1 MKKLSMGLSH
11 GMLAFAVVAAC
22 ASSASAQFLE
32 ASLKTMSRPEPLSLN
47 EYIADRDAAIRL
59 GKALFWDVR
68 LGSDGQ
74 TACATCHH
82 QAGADSRVTNIAHP
96 GADGVFVPGCVP
108 GSPIPSAMFP
118 TVRFQNPADRFSLQT
133 LNLDDVAGSPGVL
146 RDAFV
151 GLDANGNEICTPLEE
166 TVFIANG
173 QRHRQV
179 TGRNSPSVIN
189 AVFNVRQF
197 WDGRANAWFNGANPF
212 GTVDQD
218 ARVWKINAETG
229 AVEQVRVDIDHASL
243 ASQAVGPV
251 NSEIEMAAHG
261 RGWVDAAKKLLDDPA
276 LMSQK
281 VDPMDSVLG
290 TIASPGNGVSQTYQQ
305 MIAAAFKP
313 EWWNGGTV
321 QPGVSQMEANMAL
334 FFGLAVQMYEATLVS
349 DDSRYDQW
357 IELGGPMGDAR
368 HMMTE
373 QELRGLRLFF
383 NLDPAL
389 PGTNCRECHI
399 TTMFTVATYGG
410 KIGGNVQAGIG
421 AFPVGTP
428 DGDGDKV
435 PDVIDAFPVDP
446 TEWNDFDGDGIGDN
460 ADLDDDN
467 DGIPD
472 LIDPAPLEPGVGPP
486 PPADPRMAPMPL
498 AFMPDITAE
507 ILATKVFQD
516 PPLGIEPFIQT
527 LDFPLLGQGIDIS
540 DAQGNLLA
548 HIPLGTRESYTCL
561 HASETVTPVPQFGVD
576 AFVETI
582 VSVIDCKM
590 SIEVLIVGFPYGDY
604 PMKIDGVDRG
614 VLRSV
619 AGVVYDEGFYN
630 IAVRPPGEDPGVNG
644 LHPNGVPLSASRRAA
659 VNGFLPEFGQ
669 MPDITGLEI
678 QVDNA
683 FKTPTLRNVEL
694 NGPYFHNGGY
704 ATLEDVIR
712 FYNRGGDFHEANIE
726 SIAPA
731 MLAMDLDESHIA
743 DLAAFLRTLTDER
756 VRLEQ
761 GPFDHPELPLP
772 GAPTLPAVGIDG
784 RTINVQPPLR
794 AFTTNV
800 GDDDGD
806 GILGGLDNCPS
817 ASNPDQANNDADG
830 LGDMCDA
837 DDDNDLREDID
848 DAYAFLATKVDADAG
863 QTAAQ
868 IGAFLTNAVAATVDA
883 TGMTQAQLEAVA
895 DGSAHIRAAG
905 LGGTFTLTS
914 AMSEARITALLGKAA
929 PSTAFVGGAS
939 ITIDAS
945 GMSLGQLGVIASGI
959 GAIASVEN
967 LTVNATIDAGVIA
980 ALVSKSPAGETVVV
994 ATGMSAS
1001 QLAASVS
1008 GPNSVSI
1015 TGSIR
1020 INSGLSAAQIA
1031 EIAMYLASGS
1041 TMHTDTSGM
1050 SAAQIASLSAGASLI
1065 VDCDAAVAT
1074 GDVFSVYIDLGTMP
1088 VPAVGLQ
1095 ARVVFDPTKLEYV
1108 PNEFGVG
1115 GAAFPQ
1121 TIFMTSN
1128 ANSVSFSTGVD
1139 LGGSG
1144 EGVLTG
1150 NAAQLTFRAIAP
1162 ICGATDLVTLAETG
1176 FPTLISSQST
1186 GTDTSTPIPFS
1197 IVNLMNLSALNA
1209 VEFAGIPAQTVTA
1222 YADAG
1227 TLLGGTVAEPT
1238 VSASNDCGVLPVSL
1252 AVEFPASSG
1261 LPAASAW
1268 PARFPIG
1275 VSTVT
1280 WSAIDSRGNAVSQ
1293 SQSIEVLAEQLVALD
1308 VNLVGG
1314 VGASLSYSLP
1324 IRVRLSTG
1332 YVATASVAF
1341 TGNDGAVLDLAV
1353 PARDDYSCISAK
1365 DATHS
1370 LVSALTLGVSGTKYA
1385 TATPLALV
1393 AGDSNDDNAV
1403 DILDFGTFVSD
1414 RGLNKTAASRS
1425 NFNRDAVVNNGDFA
1439 FIALNFLRAGESCGG
1454 GYTGSNPVERVKVK
1468 DLRRNGLGHLAVADI
1483 NNDGWIDST
1492 DMALAMQGVYRSDV
1506 PTTLTPADE
1515 VETPRW

>member
-1 MKKLSMGLSH
+1 MHKLSVGLSH
-11 GMLAFAVVAAC
+11 GVLALAVIAAC
-22 ASSASAQFLE
+22 STSASAQFLE
-32 ASLKTMSRPEPLSLN
+32 PSLKTMARPEPLSLN

-96 GADGVFVPGCVP
+96 GADGVFVPGCTP
-108 GSPIPSAMFP
+108 GAPIPAAMFP
-118 TVRFQNPADRFSLQT
+118 TVRFANPADRFSQRT

-146 RDAFV
+146 KEAFV
-151 GLDANGNEICTPLEE
+151 GLDANGNEICAPLDE

-173 QRHRQV
+173 QKHRQV

-197 WDGRANAWFNGANPF
+197 WDGRANAWFNGVNPF
-212 GTVDQD
+212 GTVDQT
-218 ARVWKINAETG
+218 ARVWKVNAQTG

-251 NSEIEMAAHG
+251 NNEVEMAAHG
-261 RGWVDAAKKLLDDPA
+261 RGWVDAAKKLLDDRA
-276 LMSQK
+276 LMTQK
-281 VDPMDSVLG
+281 VDPTDSVLG
-290 TIASPGNGVSQTYQQ
+290 EFVAPGTGLTQTYQQ
-305 MIAAAFKP
+305 MIQAAFKP

-321 QPGVSQMEANMAL
+321 QAGVSQMEANMAL
-334 FFGLAVQMYEATLVS
+334 FFGLAVQEYEATLVS
-349 DDSRYDQW
+349 NDSRYDQW
-357 IELGGPMGDAR
+357 IEQNGPMGDAR
-368 HMMTE
+368 HLMTE

-410 KIGGNVQAGIG
+410 KIGGLVQAGIG

-435 PDVIDAFPVDP
+435 PDVIDAFPIDP
-446 TEWNDFDGDGIGDN
+446 TEWVDSDGDGIGNN
-460 ADLDDDN
+460 ADPDDDN

-472 LIDPAPLEPGVGPP
+472 IIDPAPLEPGVGPT
-486 PPADPRMAPMPL
+486 PPADPRQAPVPL

-507 ILATKVFQD
+507 ILATKVFQE
-516 PPLGIEPFIQT
+516 PPLGIEPFIQV

-540 DAQGNLLA
+540 DAQGNLIA
-548 HIPLGTRESYTCL
+548 HIPLGTRDSYACVYG
-561 HASETVTPVPQFGVD
+561 AETVTPVPQFGVD

-590 SIEVLIVGFPYGDY
+590 TLEVLIVGFPYGDY
-604 PMKIDGVDRG
+604 PMKIDGVQRG

-630 IAVRPPGEDPGVNG
+630 IAVRPPTEDPGVAG
-644 LHPNGVPLSASRRAA
+644 THPNGVPLSASRR
-659 VNGFLPEFGQ
+659 VSLGETMPEFGPQ
-669 MPDITGLEI
+669 ADIAGLEI
-678 QVDNA
+678 QVTNA

-704 ATLEDVIR
+704 STLEDVIR
-712 FYNRGGDFHEANIE
+712 FYNRGGDFHEENID

-731 MLAMDLDESHIA
+731 MLSMGLEESHIA
-743 DLAAFLRTLTDER
+743 DLAAFLRVLTDER

-784 RTINVQPPLR
+784 RTLNVQPPVR
-794 AFTTNV
+794 AFATNV
-800 GDDDGD
+800 NDDDGD
-806 GILGGLDNCPS
+806 GFLGLLDNCPS
-817 ASNPDQANNDADG
+817 VANPDQANNDADG
-830 LGDMCDA
+830 LGDACDA
-837 DDDNDLREDID
+837 DDDNDLRVDID
-848 DAYAFLATKVDADAG
+848 DAYAFDGAKTDADALMS
-863 QTAAQ
+863 AAQ
-868 IGAFLTNAVAATVDA
+868 IGSFLTGASAATVDG
-883 TGMTQAQLEAVA
+883 TGMSVAQLTAVA
-895 DGSAHIRAAG
+895 DGASGIRAAG
-905 LGGTFTLTS
+905 LGGTFRLTS
-914 AMSEARITALLGKAA
+914 ALSDARLAALLAKAA

-939 ITIDAS
+939 ITIDAT
-945 GMSLGQLGVIASGI
+945 GMSLTQLGVVASNI
-959 GAIASVEN
+959 GAVLAVEN
-967 LTVNATIDAGVIA
+967 LSLTASVDAATIAT
-980 ALVSKSPAGETVVV
+980 LVSKAPAGEVSVV
-994 ATGMSAS
+994 ATGMTAA
-1001 QLAASVS
+1001 QLAACVS
-1008 GPNSVSI
+1008 GPNAVSLA
-1015 TGSIR
+1015 GVIR
-1020 INSGLSAAQIA
+1020 IDGGLSAAQLA
-1031 EIAMYLASGS
+1031 EIASSLATGAV
-1041 TMHTDTSGM
+1041 MHGDTSGM
-1050 SAAQIASLSAGASLI
+1050 SAAQLAALGAGASLI
-1065 VDCDAAVAT
+1065 VDSDAAVAT
-1074 GDVFSVYIDLGTMP
+1074 GDVFTVSIDLGTMP

-1095 ARVVFDPTKLEYV
+1095 ARVLFDPTKLEYV

-1115 GAAFPQ
+1115 GTAFPQ
-1121 TIFMTSN
+1121 TIFVSAN
-1128 ANSVSFSTGVD
+1128 ASSVTFSTGVD

-1162 ICGATDLVTLAETG
+1162 ICGETNLVTLAETG
-1176 FPTLISSQST
+1176 FPTRISSQAQGS
-1186 GTDTSTPIPFS
+1186 GTSTPIPFS

-1227 TLLGGTVAEPT
+1227 TLLGGTVAEPA
-1238 VSASNDCGVLPVSL
+1238 VSASNDCGALPVSL
-1252 AVEFPASSG
+1252 TVAFPASSG
-1261 LPAASAW
+1261 LPASSTW

-1280 WSAIDSRGNAVSQ
+1280 WTATDSRGNLVSQ
-1293 SQSIEVLAEQLVALD
+1293 SQSYEVLNQQLVALD

-1314 VGASLSYSLP
+1314 INAGFSYSLP
-1324 IRVRLSTG
+1324 IRVRLSSGFVTT
-1332 YVATASVAF
+1332 ATVSF
-1341 TGNDGAVLDLAV
+1341 TGNDGAVLDLPV
-1353 PARDDYSCISAK
+1353 PARDDYSCLSAK

-1370 LVSALTLGVSGTKYA
+1370 LNAALALGVSGTKYA
-1385 TATPLALV
+1385 TAAPFGLV

-1403 DILDFGTFVSD
+1403 DILDFGNFVSD
-1414 RGLNKTAASRS
+1414 RGIGKNASSRS
-1425 NFNRDAVVNNGDFA
+1425 NFNRDTVVNNGDFG
-1439 FIALNFLRAGESCGG
+1439 FLALNFLRTGESCGG
-1454 GYTGSNPVERVKVK
+1454 GYTGSNPVARVKVK
-1468 DLRRNGLGHLAVADI
+1468 DLRRNGLGHMAAADI
-1483 NNDGWIDST
+1483 NDDGWVDST
-1492 DMALAMQGVYRSDV
+1492 DMALAMQGHYRRDV